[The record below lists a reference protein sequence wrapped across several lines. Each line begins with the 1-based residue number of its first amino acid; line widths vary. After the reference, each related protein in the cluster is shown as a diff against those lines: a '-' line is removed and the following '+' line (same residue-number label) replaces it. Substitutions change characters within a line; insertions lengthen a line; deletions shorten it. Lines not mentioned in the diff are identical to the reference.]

1 MLTRKKIEVIVAV
14 VVLIL
19 LAVLLYL
26 AMRQPEAPSIDS
38 GLPQTQSTTPPPV
51 NPAIVPAPG
60 VVSAGTVARTFVE
73 RFGSYSSETDFANVD
88 DVMKLATPTYQ
99 NELDALVNSY
109 RRQFDAE
116 AGYTGVSTQVI
127 SMKTVTET
135 EAATTFLVTTQRE
148 EAVGTPGNTTL
159 RYQDAQ
165 VDLVKSGDNWL
176 VNDLTW
182 K

>member
-1 MLTRKKIEVIVAV
+1 MPSRKKIEVIVAV
-14 VVLIL
+14 VVLVL
-19 LAVLLYL
+19 LAILLYL
-26 AMRQPEAPSIDS
+26 ATRQPAAEPQVSD
-38 GLPQTQSTTPPPV
+38 LPQAQSTSLPPV
-51 NPAIVPAPG
+51 DPKTVPAPG
-60 VVSAGTVARTFVE
+60 VVSAGTVARTFIE

-99 NELDALVNSY
+99 SELDTLVNGY

-135 EAATTFLVTTQRE
+135 DAATTFLVTTQRE

-159 RYQDAQ
+159 RYQDAE
-165 VDLVKSGDNWL
+165 VNLIKSGDSWL